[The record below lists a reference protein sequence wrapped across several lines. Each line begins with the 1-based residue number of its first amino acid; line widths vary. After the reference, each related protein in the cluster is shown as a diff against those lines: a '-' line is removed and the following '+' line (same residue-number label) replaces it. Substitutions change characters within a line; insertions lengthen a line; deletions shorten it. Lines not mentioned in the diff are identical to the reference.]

1 MRIRLPFNAP
11 NRILLGLAVAALCSE
26 LPQKAEAD
34 FSNKVTLAE
43 TSNRGPAM
51 AYLGSVFIG
60 WKGMGNNQLNLASS
74 TDGHNFG
81 SKYTS
86 AEMSFDAPA
95 LCVHNNTLYIA
106 WTGTN
111 GLLNVAVIN
120 LQGSRVSGFS
130 DKVTLSEMSTQSPAL
145 ASVNGR
151 LYIGWRG
158 DGNDNLNVASSGDN
172 GKTFGNKYTSNEA
185 SKDAPVLCSHNN
197 GLFIAWKGVGN
208 LQLNV
213 ASVNLSGPNVT
224 GFNTVTLSETS
235 PDRPALVSF
244 DGKLFLAW
252 RGNGSL
258 NLSLSSS
265 ADNGRTFRS
274 KFVSAES
281 SLLPP
286 ALSPFGRVLLFGW
299 TGVQNWQLNV
309 AQAAESQLAGTAQP

>member
-1 MRIRLPFNAP
+1 
-11 NRILLGLAVAALCSE
+11 
-26 LPQKAEAD
+26 
-34 FSNKVTLAE
+34 
-43 TSNRGPAM
+43 
-51 AYLGSVFIG
+51 
-60 WKGMGNNQLNLASS
+60 
-74 TDGHNFG
+74 
-81 SKYTS
+81 
-86 AEMSFDAPA
+86 MSLDAPA
-95 LCVHNNTLYIA
+95 LCVHNNKLYIA

-111 GLLNVAVIN
+111 SLLNIAVIN

-172 GKTFGNKYTSNEA
+172 GKTFGNKYTSSEA

-213 ASVNLSGPNVT
+213 ASMNLLGPNVT
-224 GFNTVTLSETS
+224 GFNTVTLGETS

-265 ADNGRTFRS
+265 TDNGRTFRS
-274 KFVSAES
+274 KFVSAET
-281 SLLPP
+281 SLACFPRPLPASKTGNSTSPRQPSHGEP
-286 ALSPFGRVLLFGW
+286 APHGQRTSNHL
-299 TGVQNWQLNV
+299 
-309 AQAAESQLAGTAQP
+309 ESETVRIREDRLRP